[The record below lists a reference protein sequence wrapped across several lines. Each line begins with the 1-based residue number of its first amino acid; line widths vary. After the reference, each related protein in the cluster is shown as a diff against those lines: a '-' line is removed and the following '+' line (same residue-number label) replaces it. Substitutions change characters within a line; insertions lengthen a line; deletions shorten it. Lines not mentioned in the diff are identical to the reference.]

1 MLVEKTIIV
10 SIPKLQKYVVDETS
24 LEDGLRL
31 GSVQDLAETQ
41 KSIFLFHKIFNKVIS
56 DTFFIG
62 SSMNTHLFLGHTD
75 DFLEYF
81 KAYFPTIAEI
91 IYYI

>member
-1 MLVEKTIIV
+1 MLVEKAIIV

-41 KSIFLFHKIFNKVIS
+41 KSIFLFHEPAQVDHSHGHGFHDLVRVFMLAV
-56 DTFFIG
+56 DR
-62 SSMNTHLFLGHTD
+62 HLDLIERNSAVT
-75 DFLEYF
+75 
-81 KAYFPTIAEI
+81 A
-91 IYYI
+91 